1 MVTSPPLNGK
11 VVRSNPTMIRAGS
24 SRRASNFQTMKI
36 AKKLRVYLNQ
46 GNSSCS
52 RRGAGELKFCFSPLW
67 IKRLIL
73 IVMFFK
79 ILLIFYN

>member
-52 RRGAGELKFCFSPLW
+52 RRGVEELKCCFSPLW
-67 IKRLIL
+67 INCLIL
-73 IVMFFK
+73 SYIFK